1 MTTTDGPRSVPSTLP
16 TPAHRLASRDDIA
29 RLILPYKFGMQEIT
43 TKVDILREEF
53 ELLHE
58 YNPIDHVSSR
68 LKSLESVVDKVS
80 RKGGVATAEW
90 IRSSV
95 TDIAGVRVVCSFAS
109 DVSLVHEALTS
120 QKDVRVLQTKDYITS
135 PKANG
140 YRSLHTVV
148 GIPVFMSSETV
159 EVPVEVQFRTVAMDF
174 WASLEH
180 KIFYKYRG
188 EVPDGLQAQLREAA
202 TTAAHMDEEME
213 RLHGSVHGDRHAVD
227 TVAGLPGPASPG
239 MV

>member
-1 MTTTDGPRSVPSTLP
+1 MTTTDGPRGVPSTLP
-16 TPAHRLASRDDIA
+16 EQPHRLASRDDIA

-43 TKVDILREEF
+43 TKVEILREEF
-53 ELLHE
+53 ELLHD

-90 IRSSV
+90 IRASV

-109 DVSLVHEALTS
+109 DVRLVHEALTS
-120 QKDVRVLQTKDYITS
+120 QEDVRVLQTKDYIAS
-135 PKANG
+135 PKFNG
-140 YRSLHTVV
+140 YRSLHTIV

-188 EVPDGLQAQLREAA
+188 DVPDGLQAQLRDAA
-202 TTAAHMDEEME
+202 ATAAHMDDEME
-213 RLHGSVHGDRHAVD
+213 RLHDSVHGDRHAPD
-227 TVAGLPGPASPG
+227 AGAGILGDVPRGL
-239 MV
+239 V